1 MSSFHMDM
9 CIWQRFNRHTSNL
22 LFLQKPCES
31 LSVFIAKMTS
41 HMRAPEDDVEKKTQL
56 HIHICIIFI
65 SNYYERI
72 SWTIHRASIY
82 YSQFQVEIWHSR
94 GFFFF
99 RLFRMMRRI
108 VNCNCICPLTQSHD
122 LVAHS
127 SFKILI
133 NL

>member
-22 LFLQKPCES
+22 LFL
-31 LSVFIAKMTS
+31 
-41 HMRAPEDDVEKKTQL
+41 KKTMWIAFCIYCKNDKSYESAWGWRWEKDATTHTHL
-56 HIHICIIFI
+56 HYFHFELLWENFMNNSQSVNLLFAI
-65 SNYYERI
+65 SGRNLAFA
-72 SWTIHRASIY
+72 WL
-82 YSQFQVEIWHSR
+82 
-94 GFFFF
+94 FFS